1 MTVSRRHFLAA
12 MAGLAILPAS
22 ARSATHS
29 DAPFALAGTVFTG
42 EDKPPLHDHAVVVHG
57 TRIVDVVPIHSANI
71 PRTITVPNAFIM
83 PGVIN
88 CHVHGLHSPKER
100 RERWLQHGVTA
111 IGDVGSPL
119 KAISALTQTPTGQTA
134 TAACSG
140 PILCPPGGYPLPV
153 HDNRYGLVVTSP
165 QHGREQV
172 RRLADLG
179 ATMIKLAF
187 EPGPNRKPWPML
199 DAATA
204 KALCNQARSLGLVI
218 RCHVEDIGG
227 LGKALNAGVD
237 TIEHVPHRWLR
248 NGVPHPILD
257 RQGLPISPYR
267 KLLDRMVKNGI
278 ILTPTQDVLSRS
290 MWSGPELSAPVQY
303 FNQLNGDIAV
313 GNDFPYRRTEAGMPS
328 KECTLLQSGGL
339 SNHRI
344 LQGATRVAA
353 RACGFKDR
361 GTIRAGNSADLLL
374 FSGSPLSDLAQL
386 TSPELI
392 IKDGQRIIPA

>member
-1 MTVSRRHFLAA
+1 
-12 MAGLAILPAS
+12 
-22 ARSATHS
+22 
-29 DAPFALAGTVFTG
+29 
-42 EDKPPLHDHAVVVHG
+42 
-57 TRIVDVVPIHSANI
+57 
-71 PRTITVPNAFIM
+71 M

-88 CHVHGLHSPKER
+88 CHVHGLHSFKER

-119 KAISALTQTPTGQTA
+119 EAISALTHSPTGQTA

-140 PILCPPGGYPLPV
+140 PILCPPEGYPLTV
-153 HDNRYGLVVTSP
+153 HDRKYGLIVTSP

-204 KALCNQARSLGLVI
+204 EALCNQARMMGLTI

-227 LGKALNAGVD
+227 LDRALKTGVD

-257 RQGLPISPYR
+257 RQGRPIPSYR
-267 KLLDRMVKNGI
+267 KLLDRMVKDGI

-290 MWSGPELSAPVQY
+290 MWSGPELLAPVQY

-313 GNDFPYRRTEAGMPS
+313 GNDFPYRRTEAGMPT
-328 KECTLLQSGGL
+328 KECTLLQSAGM
-339 SNHRI
+339 STHRI
-344 LQGATRVAA
+344 LQGATRIAA
-353 RACGFKDR
+353 RACEFKDR
-361 GTIRAGNSADLLL
+361 GTIRAGNYADLLL
-374 FSGSPLSDLAQL
+374 FPDSPLNDLGQL
-386 TSPELI
+386 TNPELI
-392 IKDGQRIIPA
+392 IKDGQRVIPA

>member
-1 MTVSRRHFLAA
+1 

-29 DAPFALAGTVFTG
+29 DAPFALTGTVFTG
-42 EDKPPLHDHAVVVHG
+42 EEKPPLHDHAVVVHG

-83 PGVIN
+83 PGAIN

-111 IGDVGSPL
+111 IGDVGSSL

-172 RRLADLG
+172 RRLANLG

-204 KALCNQARSLGLVI
+204 EAICNQARRLRLVI

-227 LGKALNAGVD
+227 LGKILNAGVD

-257 RQGLPISPYR
+257 RQGRPIPPYR
-267 KLLDRMVKNGI
+267 KLLNRMVKDGI

-328 KECTLLQSGGL
+328 KECTLLRSAGL

-344 LQGATRVAA
+344 LQGATRIAA

-361 GTIRAGNSADLLL
+361 GTIRAGNYADLLL

-386 TSPELI
+386 TTPELI